1 MTLRRSALA
10 AFLALAAAASPAA
23 AASSAW
29 SDAPSARL
37 RLVAPGGPPTADG
50 SLKAA
55 IEIEL
60 QPGWKTYWRSPGEA
74 GMPPEI
80 DFAASSNLAGA
91 RVDFPA
97 PVRFVDGGSTSA
109 GYSGAVVLPVAV
121 TPVDPAL
128 PVMLAVK
135 VDYGICRE
143 ICVPATGE
151 ARVMLSAATA
161 PDPAVEATVAA
172 ARAQVPQPADPA
184 AGLAITAVAPDP
196 TAEAPGTVLVT
207 ARLADVD
214 AAADLFAEGPG
225 AATPRMPALVGRD
238 GAVATWR
245 VVLDR
250 YHPAPAGAPLRLT
263 LVNGP
268 RSVESFAPLP

>member
-10 AFLALAAAASPAA
+10 TLLVLAAASPAA
-23 AASSAW
+23 AASSTW
-29 SDAPSARL
+29 SDAASARL

-50 SLKAA
+50 SLVAA

-60 QPGWKTYWRSPGEA
+60 EPGWKTYWRAPGEA

-97 PVRFVDGGSTSA
+97 PVRFVDGGSASA
-109 GYSGAVVLPVAV
+109 GYAGSVVLPVAV

-161 PDPAVEATVAA
+161 PDPAVARTVAA
-172 ARAQVPQPADPA
+172 ASRQVPQPAGAA
-184 AGLAITAVAPDP
+184 AGLAVTAVARDP
-196 TAEAPGTVLVT
+196 EAAAPGALLVT
-207 ARLADVD
+207 ARLADP
-214 AAADLFAEGPG
+214 AAPADLFAEGP
-225 AATPRMPALVGRD
+225 AEATPRMPALVGRD
-238 GAVATWR
+238 GDVATWR

-268 RSVESFAPLP
+268 HALDTLAPLP